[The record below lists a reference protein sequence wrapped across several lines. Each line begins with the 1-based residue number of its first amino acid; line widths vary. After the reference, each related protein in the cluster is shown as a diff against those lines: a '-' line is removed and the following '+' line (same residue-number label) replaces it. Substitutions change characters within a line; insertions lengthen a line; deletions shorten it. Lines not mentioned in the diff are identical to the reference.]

1 VEAATWDNCRVDFA
15 FCAVD
20 GTLVDLLVPGTGPAE
35 WEAFWSALRSG
46 PFELRAFRDHEPMPL
61 PESAAWLMAEQ
72 QLASIVVSVLAGGIT
87 ANCFFY
93 GGDLKLDLD
102 PREIVGESDFES
114 VLAIMRF
121 VAAAVRL
128 PVFAVGECGKAEQ
141 AFLRV
146 APDGQ
151 AEFLPTGSVKRIDE
165 RSLWW
170 RITSLIPGSSGWI
183 ERYLLTLA
191 KRRRLTN

>member
-1 VEAATWDNCRVDFA
+1 
-15 FCAVD
+15 VD
-20 GTLVDLLVPGTGPAE
+20 GTLVDLLVPGTGRAG

-46 PFELRAFRDHEPMPL
+46 PFELRAFRDGEPITP
-61 PESAAWLMAEQ
+61 PESVAWILAEQ
-72 QLASIVVSVLAGGIT
+72 KDASVYAWILAGNVC
-87 ANCFFY
+87 ANFLFY
-93 GGDLKLDLD
+93 DDDVKLHLA

-128 PVFAVGECGKAEQ
+128 PVFVVGECGTAEQ

-151 AEFLPTGSVKRIDE
+151 AEFLPAGSVKRIDE
-165 RSLWW
+165 KSLWW
-170 RITSLIPGSSGWI
+170 RITSLIPGSSRWI
-183 ERYLLTLA
+183 ERHLLTLA